1 MIENLQGKLHQVESE
16 QSKGANICA
25 SIRWEIEGKNAP
37 KLSAK
42 YLKDK
47 LCKIKQ
53 FLNFTF
59 SYPDDKNTKHS
70 SNHGDIFQSSK
81 STFQK

>member
-25 SIRWEIEGKNAP
+25 SIRWEIEGN
-37 KLSAK
+37 
-42 YLKDK
+42 LKDK

>member
-1 MIENLQGKLHQVESE
+1 MIKNLQGKLHQVESE
-16 QSKGANICA
+16 QWKGANSCA
-25 SIRWEIEGKNAP
+25 SIRWKILGKNAP

-53 FLNFTF
+53 FLNSTF
-59 SYPDDKNTKHS
+59 SYTDVKNTKHS
-70 SNHGDIFQSSK
+70 SNPEDIFQSSK
-81 STFQK
+81 STFQT